1 MLSLAPSR
9 EAAMTDAYAI
19 ASLDALERL
28 YDKPSERALLKQL
41 DHLDGPCRAFI
52 AASPFVLLATFGRNG
67 ADCSPRGDQP
77 GFVAVEGETTLL
89 LPDRRG
95 NNRIDSLRNIVE
107 NPAVALLFL
116 VPGHEQTLRING
128 RGTLTTDPA
137 LLDRFTVAGKTP
149 RTVLRVEVDEAF
161 VQCPRALLRA
171 ELWNPAKFARN
182 GEVPSMGTLLASA
195 SKGKVD
201 AARYDT
207 EDAPKT
213 RQTLY

>member
-1 MLSLAPSR
+1 
-9 EAAMTDAYAI
+9 MTDAYAI
-19 ASLDALERL
+19 ASLDALDRL

-41 DHLDGPCRAFI
+41 DRLDGPSRDFI

-67 ADCSPRGDQP
+67 ADCSPRGDAP
-77 GFVAVEGETTLL
+77 GFVAVADDRTLL

-107 NPAVALLFL
+107 NPIVALLFL
-116 VPGHEQTLRING
+116 VPGADQTLRVNG

-137 LLDRFTVAGKTP
+137 LLERFAVAGKTP
-149 RTVLRVEVDEAF
+149 RTVLRLAVDEVF

-171 ELWNPAKFARN
+171 ELWNPAKFARD
-182 GEVPSMGTLLASA
+182 GQAPSMGTMLASA
-195 SKGKVD
+195 TKGKVD

-207 EDAPKT
+207 EDAPKA
-213 RQTLY
+213 RQALY